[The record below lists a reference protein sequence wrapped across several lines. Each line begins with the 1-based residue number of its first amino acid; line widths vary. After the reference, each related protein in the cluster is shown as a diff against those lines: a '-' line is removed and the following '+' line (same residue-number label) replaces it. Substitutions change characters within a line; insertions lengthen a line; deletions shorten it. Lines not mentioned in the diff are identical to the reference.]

1 MAGLAAARR
10 DAGRSLARAAAGGK
24 APAGLQAAAGVAKS
38 TAKNTGMQDGA
49 MRWDDL
55 RAFLAL
61 TREDVG
67 AAAAGERIAALEA
80 ALGVRLFD
88 RSPAGHALTEAGLRL
103 RARAEAMEAQVA
115 AAAAEVG
122 GGTAGLSGTVRIG
135 APDGVATYLLAEAC
149 DTLSRDNPELQVQ
162 MVALSRIFS
171 KREADLTITVAPPA
185 AGRLTVHKLA
195 DYRLGLY
202 ARDDLVAPLGAVR
215 SMADLGGLRGIG
227 YISDMILDQQLDY
240 YSLLGRSEEPALTSN
255 SLMMQLRWCLHGAG
269 ICILP
274 DFVARQHPELV
285 PLLTA
290 DVRLTRAFYL
300 VRHQDDARSE
310 RINRIAEV
318 VAGSVR
324 AALEGVTS

>member
-1 MAGLAAARR
+1 
-10 DAGRSLARAAAGGK
+10 
-24 APAGLQAAAGVAKS
+24 
-38 TAKNTGMQDGA
+38 MQHGA

-55 RAFLAL
+55 CAFLAVA
-61 TREDVG
+61 RRMPPEGAG
-67 AAAAGERIAALEA
+67 AAPGPAEAEERIAALEA

-88 RSPAGHALTEAGLRL
+88 RSPVGHALTAAGYRL
-103 RARAEAMEAQVA
+103 LARAEAMEAEAA
-115 AAAAEVG
+115 AAAAEIG

-135 APDGVATYLLAEAC
+135 APDGVATYLLADAC
-149 DTLSRDNPELQVQ
+149 DTLSRENRELQVQ
-162 MVALSRIFS
+162 MVALPRIFS
-171 KREADLTITVAPPA
+171 KREADLTITVAPPS

-195 DYRLGLY
+195 DYRLRLY
-202 ARDDLVAPLGAVR
+202 ARTDLVTPLGAVR

-227 YISDMILDQQLDY
+227 YISDMILDQELDY
-240 YSLLGRSEEPALTSN
+240 YSLLGREEEPALTSN

-285 PLLTA
+285 ALLPE

-310 RINRIAEV
+310 RINRIAEL
-318 VAGSVR
+318 VAESVR
-324 AALEGVTS
+324 AALADGTS